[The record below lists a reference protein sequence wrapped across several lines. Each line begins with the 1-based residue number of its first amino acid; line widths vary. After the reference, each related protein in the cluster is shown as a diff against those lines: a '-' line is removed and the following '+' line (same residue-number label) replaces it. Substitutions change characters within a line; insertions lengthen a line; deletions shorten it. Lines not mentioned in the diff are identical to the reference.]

1 MSQATVEGDV
11 VRALEAG
18 DPSLAVT
25 SALRSYG
32 PELVS
37 YLRSVLGDPDGAVET
52 YAQVCE
58 NAWKGISL
66 YRREGSFRGWLYGIA
81 YRAAQDY
88 RRDGFRRRVRRL
100 ETGEISALVAQARSS
115 LRPDRQHERA
125 AQMEDVLAQLGAEER
140 SMVLLRVARGMS
152 WKEVARVLGDDE
164 AAVRKRFQRLRNRV
178 RDLLQG

>member
-125 AQMEDVLAQLGAEER
+125 AQMEDVLAQLGRGTVDGPSARSPRHVVER
-140 SMVLLRVARGMS
+140 GCPRAGR
-152 WKEVARVLGDDE
+152 R
-164 AAVRKRFQRLRNRV
+164 
-178 RDLLQG
+178 